1 MCEISHYHEKFLYG
15 EKGVNYFLHA
25 HAYFLHAHGAFLH
38 AHFLH
43 AQAVSSWCL
52 MNSQPTFL
60 FLTNLN
66 LMNYGHIIKS
76 M

>member
-1 MCEISHYHEKFLYG
+1 MSLLNVESHVFINIFYLDLFHINVCVDGVINKKKLKKISEGHK
-15 EKGVNYFLHA
+15 NYFKD
-25 HAYFLHAHGAFLH
+25 
-38 AHFLH
+38 
-43 AQAVSSWCL
+43 WCL

-60 FLTNLN
+60 FLTYLN